1 MRYTGDIELQRLC
14 NDAMTDNNHK
24 DHTMTKTAPPTK
36 IISQLYDILDASAFS
51 VVTVTGDHEDAI
63 REAIGTLENQHTA
76 LDAEIAHA
84 DRATEALRLSQTEVA
99 RLNAEIKRLRA
110 QVNRVITEKREMSDL
125 RAELEHMTDI
135 AADARMEVREHHDEA
150 DGLRRDL
157 RERDLTIV
165 NQAMEIQRLRAAQAD
180 LLRSQGLS
188 RA

>member
-36 IISQLYDILDASAFS
+36 IISQLQDILDINGIVSL
-51 VVTVTGDHEDAI
+51 TGDHEDAI

-135 AADARMEVREHHDEA
+135 AADARMEVREHCDEA